1 MLLLERGAQPQL
13 ADAEGRYSASF
24 SVESSV
30 RKVCVELK
38 IQCVSTNV
46 LLRAAVI
53 SYGEFNEEQCHQT
66 QWLGELKWAGM
77 GRDFLFLTV
86 DLYLQ
91 KRFLGSFNQRT
102 IKSCL

>member
-53 SYGEFNEEQCHQT
+53 SYGEFNEEQCPQT
-66 QWLGELKWAGM
+66 HSGWVNLSGLGWEGIFYFSLLIYICKTDSWVH
-77 GRDFLFLTV
+77 LT
-86 DLYLQ
+86 
-91 KRFLGSFNQRT
+91 N
-102 IKSCL
+102 IP